1 MNEIVYVTPGF
12 AVTGGLQPDDF
23 AKVAALGFKSIL
35 SNLPDGES
43 NEFPSAAEE
52 SGLAGQAG
60 LGFRHVPAT
69 KSEVF
74 DDQVV
79 LGVTAALSDLEG
91 PTLAHCASGQ
101 RSAIAWAAA
110 AARSQPADC
119 VIAVLK
125 NAGYD
130 LSVLRDELE
139 EQLGREHPATTP
151 IALDCHCEERG
162 ESVP

>member
-1 MNEIVYVTPGF
+1 MNEIIYVTSSF

-23 AKVAALGFKSIL
+23 AKVAALGFKSVL

-52 SGLAGQAG
+52 SGLARQAG

-74 DDQVV
+74 DEQVV
-79 LGVTAALSDLEG
+79 LDVTSALSDLEG
-91 PTLAHCASGQ
+91 PVLAHCASGL

-139 EQLGREHPATTP
+139 DQRGRACVVSTPA
-151 IALDCHCEERG
+151 ALDCHCNEQG
-162 ESVP
+162 ESVV